1 MEGADRF
8 MFYGL
13 VLVFLLI
20 GIGLVV
26 ALLVG

>member
-1 MEGADRF
+1 MDGADRF

-13 VLVFLLI
+13 VLVFLSLLL
-20 GIGLVV
+20 GFVA